1 MSSCE
6 SGVCV
11 SELKSM
17 TQFNDIVS
25 GAKLVIIMFRAPWC
39 GICVTTTPLFDD
51 IARLADRSKVTFYY
65 VDTEKHGPMEVAL
78 QLNIREIPTFKAYKN
93 KCCVGE
99 VVGINTAGL
108 KNLVDDNV

>member
-25 GAKLVIIMFRAPWC
+25 GGKLAIIMFRAPWC
-39 GICVTTTPLFDD
+39 GVCVTMTSL
-51 IARLADRSKVTFYY
+51 SKVTFYY

-78 QLNIREIPTFKAYKN
+78 QLNIGEIPTFKVYKN

-99 VVGINTAGL
+99 VVRINTAGL